1 MIMIIYIENLLQ
13 ESNISIGVSPTNTDV
28 PVLLKQHINV
38 DGLHINF
45 VLHITKFSTN
55 APPSSTFNV
64 PSTCGPPSVGQ
75 QFMKNADHP
84 SLIMPPF
91 MMDPTVKVFK
101 KMTELG
107 KH

>member
-1 MIMIIYIENLLQ
+1 MQ
-13 ESNISIGVSPTNTDV
+13 VGVSPNNTNV
-28 PVLLKQHINV
+28 PVILKQRFDFTSLN
-38 DGLHINF
+38 LSLSY
-45 VLHITKFSTN
+45 VLYFKSFQPSI
-55 APPSSTFNV
+55 PPSSTFNV
-64 PSTCGPPSVGQ
+64 PLICGSPNVGQ

-91 MMDPTVKVFK
+91 MMDPTGEVFK